1 MLICVVI
8 EVFGRKY
15 ILIIGSKWYIVIDE
29 SDQNIIKQ
37 MRIEKV
43 EQIEKPSGNIKSS

>member
-15 ILIIGSKWYIVIDE
+15 ILIIGSNQYTVIDE
-29 SDQNIIKQ
+29 SDAKVIKQ

-43 EQIEKPSGNIKSS
+43 GQ